1 MCYGQ
6 FNMEYCR
13 FHGNVNS
20 LFALLQMHVIIV
32 VGFVGFVWMNAFF
45 CVHPLCILNWYT
57 FKCDV
62 SGLDCLLS
70 YIFETDIDKMER
82 IKNYLYHF

>member
-32 VGFVGFVWMNAFF
+32 VGFVGFV
-45 CVHPLCILNWYT
+45 
-57 FKCDV
+57 
-62 SGLDCLLS
+62 
-70 YIFETDIDKMER
+70 
-82 IKNYLYHF
+82 